1 MGDCPDS
8 ILAHLCRAEDVATSQ
23 SVVDLVDVVENLYY
37 ACYARLMLEIA
48 NVELCATSDLDVKHL
63 SNKSSASFLLPEP
76 NHLLKIYL
84 CCREILDAPSIC
96 HEINTALVHQ
106 YQDAYIHQALD
117 RITAEGG
124 FILDDLLGYRACVMG
139 VLTDRSS
146 LFHQHWDSEPLYT
159 MPPAELLTELSEK
172 YLAFLPKAPVVD
184 PVPGTELPWMSS
196 NGVDSER
203 WERQTIRAH
212 RQATLAKLEHRAIGD
227 VRRDDGRRRLR
238 DYLSERQCVC
248 RATCTCASTCTA
260 DPERPCP
267 CAERML
273 RITTARHGG
282 SRRRSLG
289 ARSTSLAKAIFEG
302 LAAMRR
308 DVDEFAIA
316 VELERGMGLIGEE
329 LATEM
334 NERE

>member
-8 ILAHLCRAEDVATSQ
+8 ILAHLYHAEDVATSQ
-23 SVVDLVDVVENLYY
+23 SVVDLVDAVENLYY

-63 SNKSSASFLLPEP
+63 SNKSSASFRLPEP

-124 FILDDLLGYRACVMG
+124 FILDDLLGYRASVMG

-203 WERQTIRAH
+203 WERQIIRAH

-273 RITTARHGG
+273 RIATARHGG

-302 LAAMRR
+302 VAAMRR

-316 VELERGMGLIGEE
+316 VELERGMELIGEE